1 MSNMGKMTLIEEWEM
16 VRDDLGIEIVAP
28 YVVDL
33 GDGKKLSVPILVKH
47 FGHKQGML
55 VVSDFQDLKPYE
67 NQVWAMGYGMSV
79 LEEPTE
85 PYDREVMIELL
96 SDWGWT
102 GDPARKPAWVRDP
115 EPDNAEGTD
124 P

>member
-1 MSNMGKMTLIEEWEM
+1 MSLIEEWEAA
-16 VRDDLGIEIVAP
+16 RDDLGIEIVAP

-33 GDGKKLSVPILVKH
+33 GDGKKLFVPILIKH

-55 VVSDFQDLKPYE
+55 VVSDFQALKPYE
-67 NQVWAMGYGMSV
+67 HQLWAMGYGMSV
-79 LEEPTE
+79 LEEPTD

-102 GDPARKPAWVRDP
+102 GDPAQKPAWIRDH
-115 EPDNAEGTD
+115 EPDVTEWND
-124 P
+124 Q